1 MGKKLAI
8 KGHSIRGNEVIE
20 ILEMMGGKNC
30 YNVIEGWQKQ
40 IRAGE
45 YIFDDEGMYFLTL
58 EEFLKKYPFKVGDKV
73 MNCYGDS
80 FTIKSMSWSV
90 DCETMVYDFENTAIV
105 LAAEDIEFVNE
116 NKPLFKN
123 GDVVKLK
130 GCPDKNL
137 FWIVMDVLEDGYIF
151 NDGKKY
157 SFNDQHHYEKSSR
170 EVINI
175 KPSKMKNVL
184 VELLEHIK
192 TTPKEDLER
201 EFEEIESEGW
211 FQIGPSVEEFIDF
224 CNKINK
230 KPKYPTTYEECCG
243 IIGIP
248 RHEVE
253 IDLPQ
258 PYQQKMFNLFK
269 LLICRDAYWKIAGE
283 EMGLGKP
290 WEPDWNDINRKYFI
304 SLTCDGIGLYDDFR
318 NPQVLAFP
326 IEEMRDAFY
335 ENFKDLIESC
345 KELL

>member
-8 KGHSIRGNEVIE
+8 KGHSTRGKEVIE
-20 ILEMMGGKNC
+20 ILEMMGGTNPFTINNGTVIGNKVTNC
-30 YNVIEGWQKQ
+30 Y
-40 IRAGE
+40 
-45 YIFDDEGMYFLTL
+45 YISEDIAKGYISWDYIGPEEIDKYKIFTF
-58 EEFLKKYPFKVGDKV
+58 EEFLEKYPFKVGDKV

-80 FTIKSMSWSV
+80 FTIKSMSWFE
-90 DCETMVYDFENTAIV
+90 DCETMVYAFENTAIV
-105 LAAEDIEFVNE
+105 LSAEDLLKYNAEFLVSKE
-116 NKPLFKN
+116 
-123 GDVVKLK
+123 K
-130 GCPDKNL
+130 GEEADKMLGGFILDHLHRNHL
-137 FWIVMDVLEDGYIF
+137 
-151 NDGKKY
+151 
-157 SFNDQHHYEKSSR
+157 
-170 EVINI
+170 
-175 KPSKMKNVL
+175 KNVL
-184 VELLEHIK
+184 SELLEHIK

-230 KPKYPTTYEECCG
+230 KPKYLTTYEECCG
-243 IIGIP
+243 IMGIP

-269 LLICRDAYWKIAGE
+269 LLICRDTYWKIAGE
-283 EMGLGKP
+283 EMGLDKP
-290 WEPDWNDINRKYFI
+290 WEPDWTSGKPCYCI
-304 SLTCDGIGLYDDFR
+304 SVSGNIIGKGKWCVY
-318 NPQVLAFP
+318 NKILALP